1 MTKAWVWGKA
11 HNRICAWMQRSLF
24 IDIFHSFL
32 ENGRLVSE
40 YYDGKTLEFFYDE
53 SGNPYALSYKSSASA
68 TPEIFYYVTNL
79 QGDILQLRTASG
91 STAASYTYNAWGEVL
106 TSSGDMAD
114 INPLRYRGYYYDAEI
129 GFYYLQSRYY
139 SPQLCRFI
147 NADEYTST
155 GQDFIGTNMFAYCNN
170 NPVPNK
176 DSSGTIGITAL
187 VIATAGIVGFVAGF
201 ATAVIGNAIS
211 GNDLLDVSSGGGST
225 STAIRFYITTSS
237 SSHTNAGASSGYHG
251 TFSITLS
258 EGVYWP
264 TGSASVLLLP
274 NTTYYLWCFPGS
286 TTYGWW
292 YWSGAATINTSGG
305 AGLVRIDNGSSFV
318 NAMPYIDNGS
328 SWVQAMPYIDNGSSW
343 VLCS

>member
-1 MTKAWVWGKA
+1 MATITTSAPYFYKNGSGGVSGVVGYESSS
-11 HNRICAWMQRSLF
+11 NRVARY
-24 IDIFHSFL
+24 SFTSPST
-32 ENGRLVSE
+32 G
-40 YYDGKTLEFFYDE
+40 
-53 SGNPYALSYKSSASA
+53 ASA
-68 TPEIFYYVTNL
+68 V
-79 QGDILQLRTASG
+79 S
-91 STAASYTYNAWGEVL
+91 L
-106 TSSGDMAD
+106 TM
-114 INPLRYRGYYYDAEI
+114 PY
-129 GFYYLQSRYY
+129 
-139 SPQLCRFI
+139 
-147 NADEYTST
+147 
-155 GQDFIGTNMFAYCNN
+155 
-170 NPVPNK
+170 
-176 DSSGTIGITAL
+176 
-187 VIATAGIVGFVAGF
+187 
-201 ATAVIGNAIS
+201 
-211 GNDLLDVSSGGGST
+211 VSSGGGST

>member
-211 GNDLLDVSSGGGST
+211 GNDLLDGAISSGLGGATYNVIAVVTKNPVAAGYASAFVE
-225 STAIRFYITTSS
+225 STANELGMYL
-237 SSHTNAGASSGYHG
+237 SGQK
-251 TFSITLS
+251 SITK
-258 EGVYWP
+258 E
-264 TGSASVLLLP
+264 T
-274 NTTYYLWCFPGS
+274 
-286 TTYGWW
+286 
-292 YWSGAATINTSGG
+292 
-305 AGLVRIDNGSSFV
+305 
-318 NAMPYIDNGS
+318 
-328 SWVQAMPYIDNGSSW
+328 
-343 VLCS
+343 